1 MLVSTNDYCQPGR
14 TWPRLSREIPRDDV
28 DAVADV
34 TSRVDELRDAHPPA
48 TTEPHEFLRAQFDFG
63 LARIHY
69 PLGLGGLALPPALQ
83 SVVDQRLSTAGASN
97 PMGRNPIGIGMGLP
111 TVLAHGSRPQMERF
125 FRPCF
130 TAEEMWCQLFSE
142 PSAGSDL
149 ASLAARAEQ
158 DGDWWVVNG
167 QKVWTSMAHL
177 ASIGMLLARTRLDAP
192 KHRGITYFLVDM
204 HQPGVEVRPLRQMTG
219 DAEFNEVF
227 LTDVRVP
234 DAHRLGPEGEG
245 WRVAMTTL
253 MNERVVL
260 SGPGSGVSSASGG
273 KRIEVLL
280 EAAREETCCDQVLR
294 DELMQRWIEGKVL
307 RWTNL
312 RARAAASSGSPGP
325 EGSVTKL
332 LGALCNRRLQETAM
346 RVHGPS
352 TMAWAAEDARPAS
365 VVRGLLRAQAN
376 TIEGGT
382 SNVQRNVIGEK
393 ILGLPREPGPP
404 AALPWSDLP
413 RNN

>member
-1 MLVSTNDYCQPGR
+1 
-14 TWPRLSREIPRDDV
+14 V

-34 TSRVDELRDAHPPA
+34 TNRVDELLDAHPPA
-48 TTEPHEFLRAQFDFG
+48 TTEPEEFLGAQFDVG

-69 PLGLGGLALPPALQ
+69 PVGLGGLALPPTLQ
-83 SVVDQRLSTAGASN
+83 SVVDQRLASAGASN
-97 PMGRNPIGIGMGLP
+97 PIARNPIGIGMGMP
-111 TVLAHGSRPQMERF
+111 TVLAHGSGLQMERF

-130 TAEEMWCQLFSE
+130 TAEELWCQLFSE

-149 ASLAARAEQ
+149 ASLATKAER
-158 DGDWWVVNG
+158 DGDCWVVNG
-167 QKVWTSMAHL
+167 QKVWTSIAHL
-177 ASIGMLLARTRLDAP
+177 ASIGMLLARTRRDVP

-234 DAHRLGPEGEG
+234 DAHRVGAEGEG
-245 WRVAMTTL
+245 WRVAMATL

-260 SGPGSGVSSASGG
+260 SGPGSGVSSAGGG
-273 KRIEVLL
+273 KRIELL
-280 EAAREETCCDQVLR
+280 VDAAREKACCDPVLR
-294 DELMQRWIEGKVL
+294 DDLMQRWIEGQVL
-307 RWTNL
+307 RWTNR

-332 LGALCNRRLQETAM
+332 LQAVCNRRLQETAL
-346 RVHGPS
+346 RVHGTS
-352 TMAWAAEDARPAS
+352 TMAWAAEDATPAS
-365 VVRGLLRAQAN
+365 VVRGFLRAQAN

-382 SNVQRNVIGEK
+382 SNMQRNVIGEK

-404 AALPWSDLP
+404 PDLPWSDLP
-413 RNN
+413 RNR